1 MAPTTVTTR
10 KRKHREPILPYL
22 LILPTF
28 IFVAMFTAWPTL
40 LALYQSF
47 FRQRLNIARFREPT
61 FIGLGNY
68 TALFSDDRFLLVL
81 KNTLIYVVVTAPISI
96 ILGFLFAVLINRTIK
111 GIGLARL
118 AFFQPTILPMV
129 SAATIWMFFFT
140 PDYGLW
146 NTFLQH
152 LGYNGPQNWTGNPDL
167 ALIAIMIVAIWK
179 NAGYYMIFYLAGMQ
193 SLPTDVYEAAVLD
206 GANAWQ
212 MMWYITLP
220 LLRRTTLFVSTI
232 AFIGAFQL
240 VDHIFVLTKG
250 GPSRASTVLL
260 YYLWQMRF
268 ENQDVG
274 KAAALTIILIIFL
287 LLFTVTNFA
296 LSERKEDAYA

>member
-1 MAPTTVTTR
+1 MTTTTQPPGR
-10 KRKHREPILPYL
+10 RRRREPILPYL

-28 IFVAMFTAWPTL
+28 FFVAMFTAWPTI
-40 LALYQSF
+40 LAFYQSF
-47 FRQRLNIARFREPT
+47 FRQRLNIAKFREPT

-81 KNTLIYVVVTAPISI
+81 KNTLIYVLVTAPVSI
-96 ILGFLFAVLINRTIK
+96 ILGFLFAMLINRAIR

-146 NTFLQH
+146 NTFLQRF
-152 LGYNGPQNWTGNPDL
+152 GYSGPQNWTGNPDL

-206 GANAWQ
+206 GANGWQ
-212 MMWYITLP
+212 MMWRITLP

-232 AFIGAFQL
+232 AFIGAFQM

-260 YYLWQMRF
+260 YYLWQVRF

-274 KAAALTIILIIFL
+274 RAAALTVILIAFL
-287 LLFTVTNFA
+287 LLFTVTNFF
-296 LSERKEDAYA
+296 LSERKEGDYA